1 MTGDQFASPPC
12 FLHELDPGFIAAGQ
26 PEKPTKAAQ
35 PASRADCDENF
46 VKTVP
51 KDR

>member
-12 FLHELDPGFIAAGQ
+12 FLHELDPDFVAVE
-26 PEKPTKAAQ
+26 PSKEPKKAVRR
-35 PASRADCDENF
+35 PARGDADQDV